1 MELSEKYKIEL
12 INLHKAV
19 SSFEAALMATFEN
32 LDSIGQDLIKNGRI
46 QKFEY
51 CAELAWKTGKMH
63 LELFEGILSNSPK
76 GVYKSLFQSSII
88 TENEYLSLF
97 KTIEDR
103 NLLSHVYKEEMF
115 ESVYK
120 NIPAHLIAFKML
132 LKKLDKA
139 YILPDYLHFL

>member
-1 MELSEKYKIEL
+1 M
-12 INLHKAV
+12 
-19 SSFEAALMATFEN
+19 
-32 LDSIGQDLIKNGRI
+32 
-46 QKFEY
+46 
-51 CAELAWKTGKMH
+51 
-63 LELFEGILSNSPK
+63 ELFEGILSNSPK

-120 NIPAHLIAFKML
+120 NIPAHLIAFKIL
-132 LKKLDKA
+132 LKKMDKA
-139 YILPDYLHFL
+139 LL